1 VEVREMELF
10 FELLLA
16 ALAVFGLWC
25 LLRLV
30 TESLCSS
37 QSVCMAVEVLDS
49 AARDSLGAL
58 LREARANLS
67 YRRGSTVVVF
77 YDRAL
82 LEDGG
87 ALPENVA
94 CICRRYGARCY
105 IVDGAVRDDNI

>member
-1 VEVREMELF
+1 MELF

-37 QSVCMAVEVLDS
+37 QSVCMAVEVLDGT
-49 AARDSLGAL
+49 ARDTLGAL
-58 LREARANLS
+58 LWEARANLS
-67 YRRGSTVVVF
+67 CRRGSTVVVL

-82 LEDGG
+82 LEDGE
-87 ALPENVA
+87 LPKNVA
-94 CICRRYGARCY
+94 CACRRYGARCY
-105 IVDGAVRDDNI
+105 IVDSVMTDDKI